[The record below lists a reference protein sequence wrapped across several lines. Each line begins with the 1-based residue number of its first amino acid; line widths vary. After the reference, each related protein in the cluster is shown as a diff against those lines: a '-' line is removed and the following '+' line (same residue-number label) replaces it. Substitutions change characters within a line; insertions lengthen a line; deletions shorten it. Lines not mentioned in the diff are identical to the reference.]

1 MSKNTDPIFT
11 KAPIVGQ
18 AQISVA
24 NTNRDGTG
32 TIVTVQGGETDG
44 VRIDQIEVKA
54 EGTTTAGVVRLF
66 LSFDTGTTWNL
77 WREVIVTAIVP
88 SATVLAFRAKI
99 DLTTV
104 LNDPPLS
111 LPGATV
117 VLGAAPEKAEI
128 FNVFA
133 RGGSFA
139 A

>member
-11 KAPIVGQ
+11 KAPIIGQ
-18 AQISVA
+18 AEISVA

-32 TIVTVQGGETDG
+32 TIVSVQSGLTDG

-54 EGTTTAGVVRLF
+54 EGTTTAGIVRLF
-66 LSFDTGTTWNL
+66 ISFDSGTTWHL
-77 WREVIVTAIVP
+77 WREIVVTALTP
-88 SATVLAFRAKI
+88 SATVLAFSAKI

-104 LNDPPLS
+104 LNDPPLNLADS
-111 LPGATV
+111 TV
-117 VLGAAPEKAEI
+117 VLGAAPEKAET

>member
-11 KAPIVGQ
+11 KAPIIGQ
-18 AQISVA
+18 GEISVA

-32 TIVTVQGGETDG
+32 TIVTIQDGETDG
-44 VRIDQIEVKA
+44 VRIDQIEIKA
-54 EGTTTAGVVRLF
+54 EATTTAGMVRLF
-66 LSFDTGTTWNL
+66 ISFDTGATWNL
-77 WREVIVTAIVP
+77 WREVAVTAITP
-88 SATVLAFRAKI
+88 SATVKAFRDVI
-99 DLTTV
+99 DLTTT

-111 LPGATV
+111 LAGAAV
-117 VLGAAPEKAEI
+117 VLGAAPEKAEV

>member
-11 KAPIVGQ
+11 KAPVIGQ
-18 AQISVA
+18 GQISAA

-32 TIVTVQGGETDG
+32 TIVTIQGGETDG
-44 VRIDQIEVKA
+44 VRIDQIEIKA
-54 EGTTTAGVVRLF
+54 EATTTVGMVRLF
-66 LSFDTGTTWNL
+66 ISFDTGATWNL
-77 WREVIVTAIVP
+77 WREIAVTAITP
-88 SATVLAFRAKI
+88 SAIVKAFVAKI
-99 DLTTV
+99 DLTTT

-111 LPGATV
+111 LAGAAV
-117 VLGAAPEKAEI
+117 VLGASTEKAEV

>member
-18 AQISVA
+18 AQISAA

-32 TIVTVQGGETDG
+32 TIVTIQDGSTDG

-54 EGTTTAGVVRLF
+54 EATTTAGMVRLF
-66 LSFDTGTTWNL
+66 ISFDSGTTWNL
-77 WREVIVTAIVP
+77 WREIVVTAITP
-88 SATVLAFRAKI
+88 SATVKAFKAVI
-99 DLTTV
+99 DLTTT

-111 LPGATV
+111 LPSTAE
-117 VLGAAPEKAEI
+117 VLGASTEKAEV

>member
-1 MSKNTDPIFT
+1 MAKNTDPIFT
-11 KAPIVGQ
+11 KAPVIGQ

-24 NTNRDGTG
+24 NANRDGTG

-54 EGTTTAGVVRLF
+54 EATTTAGVVRLF
-66 LSFDTGTTWNL
+66 ISFDTGATWNL
-77 WREVIVTAIVP
+77 WREILVTAIVP
-88 SATVLAFRAKI
+88 SATILAFKAVI
-99 DLTTV
+99 NLTTV
-104 LNDPPLS
+104 LNDPPMS
-111 LPGATV
+111 LPGAAV
-117 VLGAAPEKAEI
+117 VLGAATERAEV